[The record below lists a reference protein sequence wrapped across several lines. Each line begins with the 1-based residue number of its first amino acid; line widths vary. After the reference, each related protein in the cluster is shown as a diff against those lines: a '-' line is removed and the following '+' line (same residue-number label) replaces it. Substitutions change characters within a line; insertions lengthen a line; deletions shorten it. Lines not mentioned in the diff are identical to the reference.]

1 MPETRGRATGNSFLT
16 REGTGRERRKSCSM
30 LKEMDT
36 VTGELDATETGTSSS
51 EGGGQKRTVFM
62 KPPEVISGKSEE
74 VPAPR
79 WPATLLLTGHRS
91 LLSTAL
97 CVLHYRIAVTQGDPR
112 RRDTISG

>member
-1 MPETRGRATGNSFLT
+1 
-16 REGTGRERRKSCSM
+16 M

-62 KPPEVISGKSEE
+62 KPPEVILGKSEE

-79 WPATLLLTGHRS
+79 WPPTLLLAGYRP
-91 LLSTAL
+91 LLSLAVCLLHSRYAL
-97 CVLHYRIAVTQGDPR
+97 
-112 RRDTISG
+112 S